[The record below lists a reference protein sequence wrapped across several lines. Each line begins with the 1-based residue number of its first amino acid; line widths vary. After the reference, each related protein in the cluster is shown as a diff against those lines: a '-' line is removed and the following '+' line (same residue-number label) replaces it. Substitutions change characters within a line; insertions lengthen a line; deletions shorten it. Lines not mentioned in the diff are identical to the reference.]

1 MSRVPPYRRK
11 SRLLQ
16 ITLAQF
22 TLQITVREVTVLPKL
37 EEMILLAVLK
47 HGPDATAGVVQA
59 ALSDVTGHEQAFGSV
74 FTTLDRL
81 ADKKFV
87 RWKRGEPEER
97 RGGRAP
103 RLYTITGSGRA
114 ALVASL
120 RATQELAS
128 GLEGMP
134 VPAGAKA

>member
-1 MSRVPPYRRK
+1 M
-11 SRLLQ
+11 
-16 ITLAQF
+16 
-22 TLQITVREVTVLPKL
+22 LPKL